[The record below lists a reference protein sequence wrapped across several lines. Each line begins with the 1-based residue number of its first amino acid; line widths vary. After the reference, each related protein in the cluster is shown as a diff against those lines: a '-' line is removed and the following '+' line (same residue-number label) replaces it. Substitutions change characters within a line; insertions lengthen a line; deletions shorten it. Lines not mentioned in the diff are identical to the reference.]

1 MKQRHMIG
9 IGVILAFIA
18 FSAYSFRTALTPYV
32 TFAQAKSIKGSV
44 QVRGVLVKDKA
55 IAVNG
60 SELQFTLRDDN
71 GEEVPVYYR
80 GLMHDGLD
88 RSTGVVVIGKYSD
101 GRFLADKLLVKCP
114 SKYQAV
120 EAKP

>member
-44 QVRGVLVKDKA
+44 QVRGVLVKRAA
-55 IAVNG
+55 IYPAG
-60 SELQFTLRDDN
+60 
-71 GEEVPVYYR
+71 
-80 GLMHDGLD
+80 
-88 RSTGVVVIGKYSD
+88 
-101 GRFLADKLLVKCP
+101 
-114 SKYQAV
+114 
-120 EAKP
+120 

>member
-1 MKQRHMIG
+1 MKKRHMIG
-9 IGVILAFIA
+9 IGMILAFIA

-32 TFAQAKSIKGSV
+32 TFAQARNIKGSV
-44 QVRGVLVKDKA
+44 QVRGMLVRDKA
-55 IAVNG
+55 IEANG
-60 SELQFTLRDDN
+60 NELQFILRDDT

-88 RSTGVVVIGKYSD
+88 RSTGIVVIGKYSD
-101 GRFLADKLLVKCP
+101 GRFLADQLLVKCP
-114 SKYQAV
+114 SKYQAG